1 MKLDIVGAQE
11 LTDKVHYPVHLPSQP
26 TPYNKGIN
34 EAGIR
39 IQSIEGPTII
49 FSIALQTL
57 LNRET
62 ASLWPPDGGGD
73 TDVGISIDN
82 GDIYQVSSLYHRTA
96 VELPDQS
103 PNYSFAMYVVTDFY
117 RVILQSLEVGEHTVA
132 IYTGIEKSYPYEFD
146 VHAYISYTFAVSAPD
161 ITSRSP
167 LNITYDKDTIPLFF
181 NVNKEVSWA
190 GYSLDNLANVTAFLH
205 GNTTLTHLAGG
216 NHSLVIYA
224 NDTFGS
230 MGKSD
235 TVSFSIVLPTPFPLP
250 LLLLVLVS

>member
-1 MKLDIVGAQE
+1 MNKKTFMATRSKRISACALLCLLLASVVGMKLDIAGAQE

-26 TPYNKGIN
+26 TPYDNGIN

-49 FSIALQTL
+49 FIVELQTL

-82 GDIYQVSSLYHRTA
+82 GDVYQVSSLYHRTA

-117 RVILQSLEVGEHTVA
+117 RVILQSLEVGEHTVS

-146 VHAYISYTFAVSAPD
+146 VHAYTSYTFAVSAPA

-167 LNITYDKDTIPLFF
+167 LNITYDKDTLPLFF

-190 GYSLDNLANVTAFLH
+190 GYCLDNLANVTAFLH
-205 GNTTLTHLAGG
+205 GNTTLTHLGRRQ
-216 NHSLVIYA
+216 SQPSYLR
-224 NDTFGS
+224 
-230 MGKSD
+230 
-235 TVSFSIVLPTPFPLP
+235 
-250 LLLLVLVS
+250 